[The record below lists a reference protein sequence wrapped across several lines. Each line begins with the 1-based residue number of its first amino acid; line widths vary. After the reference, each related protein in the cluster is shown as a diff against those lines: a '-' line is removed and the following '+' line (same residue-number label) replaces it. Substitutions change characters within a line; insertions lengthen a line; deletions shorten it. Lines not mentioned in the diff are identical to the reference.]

1 MPDTQPS
8 LVGQTISHYRIVEKL
23 GGGGMGVVYKAE
35 DTRLGRFVAL
45 KFLPEDVAHDAQSLE
60 RFKREARAASAL
72 NHPNICTI
80 YDIGEESGRAFI
92 AMEFL
97 DGATLKHVVSGK
109 PLELEQL
116 LGFSIEIADALDAA
130 HGAGVVHRDIKP
142 ANIFITKRGS
152 AKILDFGL
160 AKVAGVGVPAA
171 TSDSTTTVGAR
182 PEDLTSPG
190 TTLGTVA
197 YMSPEQVRGK
207 DVDARSDLF
216 SFGVV
221 LYEMA
226 TGALPFR
233 GDTSGLIF
241 ESILN
246 RAPTSPVRLNPD
258 LPGRLEDIIN
268 RALEKDRDLRFQ
280 HASEMRAELRR
291 LKRDTDS
298 GRSALLPSE
307 PEAPSAGSPNPSSG
321 RTSATGSAVGTG
333 AGAGSGSGASSSA
346 APSGSISSSTAPS
359 GALSGSNLLA
369 VKKPS
374 RLVPLGVA
382 AVVVVALVA
391 GGYYWH
397 SRAYAKLTEKD
408 TVVLA
413 DFTNTTGDAVFDGAL
428 RQGLSS
434 QLEQSPFLNLLS
446 DERIAETLVLMA
458 QPREAHLTHELARE
472 VCQRT
477 ASAATIEG
485 SISSLGTQYVVGLK
499 AVNCHNGDRL
509 AEEQVTAAGK
519 EQVLKSLG
527 DAATQMRG
535 KLGESLATLQK
546 FDAPPDSVTTSSLE
560 ALQAYSLGYQTMSVK
575 GDFASAIPFFQHATQ
590 LDPNFAMAYARLGTN
605 YSNMNEEVR
614 ALESTRKAYELRERG
629 SEREKFYIT
638 SHYQD
643 YLMRNADAARSI
655 YELWARTY
663 PRDDVPPT
671 NLGVMYAN
679 LGQPEKALSAAQ
691 EAMKISQ
698 DGVSYANVCHDYV
711 LLDRL
716 DEAKAIAQEAQARN
730 IDAPYLYFDIYTIA
744 FLQHDS
750 AGMVRVAER
759 VAKSPEYED
768 QILAL
773 QADTA
778 AYFGQLAKSR
788 ELTRGA
794 IESSNSAD
802 AKDRSGWEQAIQA
815 LHEQF
820 YGDTSAAVQG
830 ARAAVNVTNDRDTDG
845 VSAITLALAG
855 ESTAANR
862 SAEDLSRR
870 SPEDTWVLSETLPMI
885 RASVFLAD
893 KKPSQAIDALL
904 PAARYELGGGR
915 GISLNSVY
923 LRGLAYLQLKQG
935 SQAAAE
941 FQKIL
946 DHPGIV
952 GNNAIASLA
961 HLGLARAYGEAGD
974 TAKSRA
980 AYQDFLGIWKDAD
993 PDVPVLQQAKAEY
1006 ARLQ

>member
-1 MPDTQPS
+1 MPDPQS
-8 LVGQTISHYRIVEKL
+8 LQGQTISHYRIVEKL

-45 KFLPEDVAHDAQSLE
+45 KFLPEEVAHDAQSLE
-60 RFKREARAASAL
+60 RFKREARASSAL

-80 YDIGEESGRAFI
+80 YDIGEEGGRAFI

-116 LGFSIEIADALDAA
+116 LGFSIEVADALDAA

-160 AKVAGVGVPAA
+160 AKVAGAGVPAA

-258 LPGRLEDIIN
+258 LPARLEDIIN

-280 HASEMRAELRR
+280 HASEMRAELKR

-298 GRSALLPSE
+298 GRSALLPSG
-307 PEAPSAGSPNPSSG
+307 PEAPSAVSLSPSSG
-321 RTSATGSAVGTG
+321 RTSAATGSA
-333 AGAGSGSGASSSA
+333 AGSAAGWGSGASSLAASSA
-346 APSGSISSSTAPS
+346 SIASSSARSGAPSGSDLI
-359 GALSGSNLLA
+359 A

-374 RLVPLGVA
+374 RVVPLGVA
-382 AVVVVALVA
+382 AVVLAALVA

-458 QPREAHLTHELARE
+458 QPKEAHLTHELARE

-527 DAATQMRG
+527 DAATKMRG

-546 FDAPPDSVTTSSLE
+546 YDAPPDSVTTSSLE

-575 GDFASAIPFFQHATQ
+575 GDFAAAIPFFQHATQ

-655 YELWARTY
+655 YEMWSRTY

-679 LGQPEKALSAAQ
+679 LGQPEKALSAALD
-691 EAMKISQ
+691 AMKISQ

-730 IDAPYLYFDIYTIA
+730 VDAPYLYFDIYTIA

-750 AGMVRVAER
+750 AGMARLVER
-759 VAKSPEYED
+759 IPKSPEYED
-768 QILAL
+768 QILAIL
-773 QADTA
+773 GDTA
-778 AYFGQLAKSR
+778 AYFGQMTKARDLAR
-788 ELTRGA
+788 RA
-794 IESSNSAD
+794 VESSVRAD
-802 AKDRSGWEQAIQA
+802 AKDRSGYEQAVA
-815 LHEQF
+815 GLHEEF
-820 YGDTSAAVQG
+820 DGNTSLAVQR
-830 ARAAVNVTNDRDTDG
+830 ARAAVTLSNDRTVVG
-845 VSAITLALAG
+845 LAAITLGLAG
-855 ESTAANR
+855 EIPEASR
-862 SAEDLSRR
+862 LSDDLSKRA
-870 SPEDTWVLSETLPMI
+870 PEDTWVHFETVPMI
-885 RASVFLAD
+885 KASVFLSE
-893 KKPSQAIDALL
+893 KKPSQAIEVLS
-904 PAARYELGGGR
+904 PATRYELGGWR
-915 GISLNSVY
+915 GFSLAVVY
-923 LRGLAYLQLKQG
+923 LRGLAYIQLKQA
-935 SQAAAE
+935 SQAAVE

-946 DHPGIV
+946 DHPGMV
-952 GNNAIASLA
+952 GNDPTSSLA
-961 HLGLARAYGEAGD
+961 HLGLARAYAEAGD
-974 TAKSRA
+974 SAKSRA